1 MLYRKNNGKCLFTC
15 AIRPSAIYGLG
26 EERHFPRIVSFA
38 KLGLLP
44 FKIGDSNVKTDWVY
58 VDNLVLELILASM
71 GLLDDIPNNEG
82 HPVDAGQPCFISD
95 GNNQTIGFKANLF
108 TI

>member
-1 MLYRKNNGKCLFTC
+1 
-15 AIRPSAIYGLG
+15 
-26 EERHFPRIVSFA
+26 
-38 KLGLLP
+38 
-44 FKIGDSNVKTDWVY
+44 
-58 VDNLVLELILASM
+58 M

-82 HPVDAGQPCFISD
+82 HPVDAGQPYFISD